1 MPRVSIHHSKT
12 PTGYQVGLGDE
23 AFGGEEF
30 AESLSVQIAD
40 EWETLNDESADDYED
55 FDIDLPSFDD
65 DI

>member
-1 MPRVSIHHSKT
+1 MPRVSIQHGNS
-12 PTGYQVGLGDE
+12 PAGYQVGLGDE
-23 AFGGEEF
+23 SFGGEEF

-40 EWETLNDESADDYED
+40 EWESLNDESADDYED